1 MKFVAALVALVAA
14 TVVSAQVPWTNCAS
28 GATDL
33 VINSFSITPYPLCV
47 NKNVCATGTG
57 QLSTPV
63 VSGATLSIV
72 GRYLNKIVY
81 TDNQDLCALLAAQGF
96 PCPIPITKT
105 SITACVLV
113 KPGAP
118 VNIPVNLQ
126 VLATNGNGHTLFCQA
141 ATVTAQNCP
150 A

>member
-1 MKFVAALVALVAA
+1 MKFIAALAALCVAAVAQ
-14 TVVSAQVPWTNCAS
+14 AQVPFTNCAS
-28 GATDL
+28 GATD
-33 VINSFSITPYPLCV
+33 ITITAFSIAPYPLCV
-47 NKNVCATGTG
+47 NQNVCATGTG
-57 QLSTPV
+57 TLSTPV
-63 VSGATLSIV
+63 VDGATLSIV

-81 TDNQDLCALLAAQGF
+81 TDNQNLCTLMAAQGH
-96 PCPIPITKT
+96 PCPIPTTLT